1 MDQLPDNAI
10 PIGGGS
16 NILINPAIKSPLV
29 KVSSKFCPMTFE
41 SNTITCSAGTPLA
54 LFLKF
59 ALEHNQSGF
68 EFATGVPATIGGMV
82 YMNFECWGTEVSSFV
97 SEVLIYDQKNGQ
109 RWIKRSEYKT
119 AYRWTSFHD
128 ENVILLA
135 VKLKLKPS
143 DSDQIKSNMNR
154 YLEERKQKQPIL
166 FHTFGSVFKNPLPD
180 KAGQL
185 IDNLSLKGHSVGD
198 ARISDIH
205 ANFFENTNEASFEDT
220 CQLIKLIQNKVSN
233 MYNINLECEVQL
245 IN

>member
-1 MDQLPDNAI
+1 MDQLPDNVI

-41 SNTITCSAGTPLA
+41 SNMITCSAGTPLA

-82 YMNFECWGTEVSSFV
+82 YMNFECWGKEVSSFV
-97 SEVLIYDQKNGQ
+97 SDVLIFDQKNGQ
-109 RWIKRSEYKT
+109 RWIKRSDYKT
-119 AYRWTSFHD
+119 AYRWTSFHN

-135 VKLKLKPS
+135 VKLKLNQS
-143 DSDQIKSNMNR
+143 HADQIKSDMNR

-185 IDNLSLKGHSVGD
+185 IDSLSLKGHAVGD
-198 ARISDIH
+198 ARISNIH
-205 ANFFENTNEASFEDT
+205 ANFLKI
-220 CQLIKLIQNKVSN
+220 QMKLHLKIHVN
-233 MYNINLECEVQL
+233 
-245 IN
+245 

>member
-1 MDQLPDNAI
+1 LDQLPDNAI

-41 SNTITCSAGTPLA
+41 NNTITCSAGTPLA

-59 ALEHNQSGF
+59 ALAHNQSGF

-82 YMNFECWGTEVSSFV
+82 YMNFECWGIEVSSFV
-97 SEVLIYDQKNGQ
+97 SEVLIFDQKHGQ

-119 AYRWTSFHD
+119 AYRWTSFHNED
-128 ENVILLA
+128 VILLA
-135 VKLKLKPS
+135 VKLKLKPAH
-143 DSDQIKSNMNR
+143 SDQIKSDMNR

-220 CQLIKLIQNKVSN
+220 CQLIKLIQNKVSK